1 MVDYFA
7 AKDKL
12 FLFAY
17 YFVKVWFDDTALKV
31 LKTIRQK
38 KGEPYVTIVEDGC
51 CSFSGVFVRL
61 DKPEDSFVRVGDVEG
76 FQVYIRDSLY
86 PLYTDQVL
94 GITAFERV
102 DDSFS
107 AETEFGYKLSIF
119 YSPDENQRES
129 DTAKR

>member
-1 MVDYFA
+1 LVDYFA

-12 FLFAY
+12 FLFAV
-17 YFVKVWFDDTALKV
+17 YFVKVWFDDAALKV
-31 LKTIRQK
+31 LKMIRQK

-61 DKPEDSFVRVGDVEG
+61 DKPEDSFVHVGEVEG
-76 FQVYIRDSLY
+76 FKVYIRDSLY
-86 PLYTDQVL
+86 PLYINQVL
-94 GITAFERV
+94 GITAFERI

-119 YSPDENQRES
+119 YSPDQRES
-129 DTAKR
+129 DTVKT